1 MKRIAFIWILLFCCI
16 TAYDTQAQSAYIPE
30 IQHPRNAAVRNAIEE
45 RKSGWSSLG
54 AATLPLA
61 RELKRMDSL
70 YYVPWMIEGVYLKQ
84 NAADY
89 IGFNNAIAS
98 LRKAFDLL
106 EKDYKKYLKTRT
118 GDIFVYYPLYNL
130 HYEFSVIAHHLTD
143 CYSYTN
149 RPDSAF
155 RIASR
160 FGAYNLQY
168 EGAFGSF
175 DTKAWLVHRNRFYT
189 SEKFGFLKN
198 TIAENEAL
206 ANTYLDSAMMKI
218 RKDKPL
224 NANFLQPGY
233 ETYLKYSVYHYKAIL
248 YGYSLQIDSAL
259 HYYELMRNTPYFS
272 NNNYGNL
279 QMIRGNFQSGF
290 ENYQAAQKE
299 FNQEKQL
306 QEWAYYSSML
316 LVYKN
321 DIPRAA
327 EMMRTMIKE
336 VGSTPGYGWYNIA
349 LTRALNYGGNTEDA
363 GTYLKKAA
371 NFKDVHIGTTL
382 GQTHYDFSIALIT
395 YHELKNQLK
404 WIRFSDKGW
413 WYKPSGLFKA
423 ARYWFKSIIQKYKII
438 LHLKDNPEREQV
450 VYKLFSTENTVA
462 WDEILM
468 GLDGLSHNYFLKYYK
483 EQEQEDP
490 RNTIHAYFKYVQASL
505 HYKKGNYDEA
515 LKLVEELNALG
526 IDNDFEKLFRARIL
540 ELTINI
546 RKAGGTEEKDLAA
559 DIVAFYTAYPQLFPF
574 SGFRLPV
581 YLQGGTDELREALA
595 AYQIEWLPAPSED
608 APSVVLTTGQDKSVK
623 VTVNA
628 PGLQHATT
636 DIPWGK
642 DTTTGQVA
650 ASVVKALFHIYQLP
664 E

>member
-1 MKRIAFIWILLFCCI
+1 MKSVAFICILILYHLC
-16 TAYDTQAQSAYIPE
+16 TQAQSAYIPE
-30 IQHPRNAAVRNAIEE
+30 IQHPRNSTIRNTIDD
-45 RKSGWSSLG
+45 RKGGWSALG
-54 AATLPLA
+54 TETLTLA
-61 RELKRMDSL
+61 REFKRMDSL

-106 EKDYKKYLKTRT
+106 EKDYKKYLKIRT
-118 GDIFVYYPLYNL
+118 SDIFVYYPLYNL

-155 RIASR
+155 DIAMR

-189 SEKFGFLKN
+189 SETFGFLKN
-198 TIAENEAL
+198 TITENEAL
-206 ANTYLDSAMMKI
+206 ANAYLDSAMIKI

-224 NANFLQPGY
+224 NSNFLQPGY
-233 ETYLKYSVYHYKAIL
+233 EKYLQYSVYHYKAIL
-248 YGYSLQIDSAL
+248 FGYSLQIDSAL
-259 HYYELMRNTPYFS
+259 HYYDLMRNTPYFS

-279 QMIRGNFQSGF
+279 QMIRGNFQAGF
-290 ENYQAAQKE
+290 EQYQAAKKE
-299 FNQEKQL
+299 FTQEKQL

-321 DIPRAA
+321 DIPEAA
-327 EMMRTMIKE
+327 EIMRTMIKE

-349 LTRALNYGGNTEDA
+349 LTRALNYGGNTTA
-363 GTYLKKAA
+363 AATYLKKAT

-395 YHELKNQLK
+395 YHELQNQLQ

-413 WYKPSGLFKA
+413 WYKPSKLFNA
-423 ARYWFKSIIQKYKII
+423 AKYWFKSIIQKYKII
-438 LHLKDNPEREQV
+438 LQLKSNPEREQV
-450 VYKLFSTENTVA
+450 AYKLFSTESTVA

-483 EQEQEDP
+483 EQETTDP
-490 RNTIHAYFKYVQASL
+490 RGNIHAYFKYVQVAML
-505 HYKKGNYDEA
+505 YKKGNYEDALKEVEA
-515 LKLVEELNALG
+515 LQVLA
-526 IDNDFEKLFRARIL
+526 IDNDFEKLFRARIQ
-540 ELTINI
+540 ELTIRI
-546 RKAGGTEEKDLAA
+546 QKALGKENAALRTTILDLY
-559 DIVAFYTAYPQLFPF
+559 FTYPQLFPF
-574 SGFRLPV
+574 NGLQLPV
-581 YLQGGTDELREALA
+581 YLQGGTPALREALA
-595 AYQIEWLPAPSED
+595 AYRIEWLEAPDEEAPA
-608 APSVVLTTGQDKSVK
+608 VILTPGKDNTLQI
-623 VTVNA
+623 TVQT
-628 PGLQHATT
+628 PDTQVTT
-636 DIPWGK
+636 DVTPDK
-642 DTTTGQVA
+642 DNETA
-650 ASVVKALFHIYQLP
+650 AAIVKALFHIYEVP